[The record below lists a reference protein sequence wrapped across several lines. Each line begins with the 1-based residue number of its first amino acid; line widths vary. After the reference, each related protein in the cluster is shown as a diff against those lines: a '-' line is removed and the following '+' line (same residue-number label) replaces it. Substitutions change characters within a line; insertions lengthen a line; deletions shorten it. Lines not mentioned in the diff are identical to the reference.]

1 MQRCYDPRTVAALYF
16 DAYPTL
22 DVRLIA
28 PVNMSAVPS
37 GIDKLVIKLDLS
49 VREGDIGIAGV
60 DESLSTLTTVERFI
74 SPGRSIVTLDYRASN
89 ARLRLSGW
97 RSTWNFRR

>member
-1 MQRCYDPRTVAALYF
+1 MQRCYIRGRSPLCISM
-16 DAYPTL
+16 PTQ
-22 DVRLIA
+22 RWTYGLIA

-37 GIDKLVIKLDLS
+37 GIDKLVLKLDLS